1 MPALARRAW
10 PTMGSW
16 ASLVTADPI
25 DADTGRR
32 LAAEAFESVEARLSS
47 YRSDSEVSRF
57 DRGEVPDPSAELRHV
72 LAACEWLETASGG
85 MFSSRPAGPAGP
97 LDLAGYVKG
106 WAIDQAADQLIA
118 AGIERFALGIGG
130 DWRILGGHP
139 DDRPWR
145 FAILDPAD
153 PASPRALV
161 EVVEGALATSGRY
174 ERGDHVLVPPG
185 AATGAA
191 AAPTGAAG
199 AASFSVVGPRLAW
212 ADAFATVGLLKG
224 TGGIEWV
231 AGFAG
236 YAGAVVLADGAMYA
250 ADEFPLA
257 ADSAPRG
264 AGAGDFPPQ
273 PSFTPS
279 R

>member
-1 MPALARRAW
+1 MLPRRR
-10 PTMGSW
+10 PD
-16 ASLVTADPI
+16 DP
-25 DADTGRR
+25 
-32 LAAEAFESVEARLSS
+32 
-47 YRSDSEVSRF
+47 
-57 DRGEVPDPSAELRHV
+57 LR
-72 LAACEWLETASGG
+72 
-85 MFSSRPAGPAGP
+85 AGP
-97 LDLAGYVKG
+97 
-106 WAIDQAADQLIA
+106 
-118 AGIERFALGIGG
+118 
-130 DWRILGGHP
+130 
-139 DDRPWR
+139 
-145 FAILDPAD
+145 
-153 PASPRALV
+153 
-161 EVVEGALATSGRY
+161 
-174 ERGDHVLVPPG
+174 
-185 AATGAA
+185 
-191 AAPTGAAG
+191 APTGAAG